1 MIKKDVNMS
10 ETNRKVTVIYCSD
23 YDLSLYRKTKI
34 FKLDAY
40 GELIIPSQFKIG
52 KTIVAM
58 CDGEVD
64 IINTIGDKL
73 ISPY

>member
-1 MIKKDVNMS
+1 MS
-10 ETNRKVTVIYCSD
+10 EINRKVTVIFCCD
-23 YDLSLYRKTKI
+23 NDLSLYRKTKI
-34 FKLDAY
+34 FNLDEY
-40 GELIIPSQFKIG
+40 GKMIIPNHFKVG

-73 ISPY
+73 ISPC

>member
-1 MIKKDVNMS
+1 MIKKDVNVS

-23 YDLSLYRKTKI
+23 YDLSLYRKTKT

-40 GELIIPSQFKIG
+40 GKLIIPSQFTVG

-73 ISPY
+73 VSPY

>member
-1 MIKKDVNMS
+1 MS
-10 ETNRKVTVIYCSD
+10 EINRKITVIFSCD
-23 YDLSLYRKTKI
+23 NDLSLYRKTKI
-34 FKLDAY
+34 FNLDAY